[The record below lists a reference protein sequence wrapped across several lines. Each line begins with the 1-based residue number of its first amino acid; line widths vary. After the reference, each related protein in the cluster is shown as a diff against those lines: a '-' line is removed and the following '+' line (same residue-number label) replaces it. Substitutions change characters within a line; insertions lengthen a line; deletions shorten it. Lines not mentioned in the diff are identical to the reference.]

1 MIDQGQDFPIEE
13 VRTFCRRYG
22 VRELALF
29 GSAARDDSNAGSD
42 VDLLVEFNPETE
54 VGFITLSRM
63 QRELSE
69 ILSRQVDLV
78 PKQGLKPMVRQ
89 AVLSSAKV
97 VYEA

>member
-1 MIDQGQDFPIEE
+1 MIDQDQDFPIEQ

-29 GSAARDDSNAGSD
+29 GSAARDDSNAGRD

-78 PKQGLKPMVRQ
+78 PKQGLKPRIRQ